1 MNSLWLWIGI
11 AIVVIVLIILLV
23 VIGKKRGDAKKVS
36 FDKPAEE
43 EPKQLTQEQKSGN
56 YQAKSGFNFAPAGG
70 AKEAQKAPVQADKPA
85 ANKPAPE
92 KQAQPQKAAKAEP
105 NATDIANEQLSGK
118 TPQSKEKPQAQA
130 KPQADKPQS
139 AQSTTDAAANKP
151 VADKPMAGKPVAEEP
166 ETKPAPQ
173 QEKPAKT
180 DKPAEPTKPAEVKAP
195 AEEKKQAAESSA
207 DKADK
212 SQSKGTGAAAAAAN
226 AGAAGV
232 AGAAAGASE
241 SEESHADR
249 APEAAGQP
257 EAAPKPEEPAAAEKA
272 ETPEDVV
279 SVENAEVEEESPV
292 FDEVVEDND
301 AEDIEERVDDRE
313 EAEEAAAAAEAQT
326 GAAEA
331 AKEQTEVPEGEP
343 APAPAPQDDIAPAGG
358 RLGRLRGRLS
368 RSQNAIGQGLM
379 GILSAGDLD
388 EDAWEEVEDT
398 LIMADLG
405 TKSTMKVTDSLREK
419 IAERGV
425 SSEDEARAMLR
436 ECLIEAGHPEMDRSI
451 KAMPNE
457 GKPAIVMVVG
467 VNGTGKTTTTGK
479 LARVLVAMGHKVL
492 LGAADTFRAAAADQ
506 LETWGRRVGADTVR
520 GKEGADPASV
530 AFDAVATGVEQQVDV
545 VLVDTAGRLHT
556 STDLMDQ
563 LGKVKRVVE
572 KKTDVDEV
580 LLVLDA
586 TVGQNGLTQAR
597 IFREV
602 VDITGVVLTKLDGT
616 AKGGIVFQ
624 VQEEL
629 GVPVKLVG
637 LGEGADDLAPFE
649 VEGFVDA
656 LLGEN

>member
-1 MNSLWLWIGI
+1 MRRAELPLLTAQEILTAINVRQVVPDGVKPGTIEDMNTISWILI
-11 AIVVIVLIILLV
+11 AVAVIVVLAIVLIV
-23 VIGKKRGDAKKVS
+23 VGKKRGDSKKVS
-36 FDKPAEE
+36 FEKPAEE
-43 EPKQLTQEQKSGN
+43 APKQLTQEQKSGN
-56 YQAKSGFNFAPAGG
+56 YQAKSGFNFAPAGSD
-70 AKEAQKAPVQADKPA
+70 ADKQPEKVPA
-85 ANKPAPE
+85 AQPAAKPEAKPAE
-92 KQAQPQKAAKAEP
+92 ASAEP
-105 NATDIANEQLSGK
+105 SDTRDATELANAQL
-118 TPQSKEKPQAQA
+118 
-130 KPQADKPQS
+130 ADEDVE
-139 AQSTTDAAANKP
+139 A
-151 VADKPMAGKPVAEEP
+151 PVAEPTTEP
-166 ETKPAPQ
+166 
-173 QEKPAKT
+173 
-180 DKPAEPTKPAEVKAP
+180 
-195 AEEKKQAAESSA
+195 AAES
-207 DKADK
+207 
-212 SQSKGTGAAAAAAN
+212 
-226 AGAAGV
+226 V
-232 AGAAAGASE
+232 E
-241 SEESHADR
+241 
-249 APEAAGQP
+249 PEAVEP
-257 EAAPKPEEPAAAEKA
+257 EAE
-272 ETPEDVV
+272 ETPEVDSTDTVEEDTV
-279 SVENAEVEEESPV
+279 SVEPV
-292 FDEVVEDND
+292 
-301 AEDIEERVDDRE
+301 AEDEPVAQDVPDLP
-313 EAEEAAAAAEAQT
+313 EAEEAAVAAEAQT
-326 GAAEA
+326 AGAEA
-331 AKEQTEVPEGEP
+331 ALDAEPEDLQVSEDAEVIP
-343 APAPAPQDDIAPAGG
+343 APSEPVADIEPAGG

-368 RSQNAIGQGLM
+368 RSQNAIGQGLL

-388 EDAWEEVEDT
+388 EDAWEEIEDT

-405 TKSTMKVTDSLREK
+405 TKSTLKVTESLRDK

-425 SSEDEARAMLR
+425 SSEEEARAMLR
-436 ECLIEAGHPEMDRSI
+436 ESLIEVGHPEMDRSI

-457 GKPAIVMVVG
+457 GKPAVIMVVG

-506 LETWGRRVGADTVR
+506 LETWGRRVGASTVR

-530 AFDAVATGVEQQVDV
+530 AFDAVAAGVDQGVDV

-556 STDLMDQ
+556 SVDLMDQ

-656 LLGEN
+656 LLGEKK